1 MENFVLLLAKSQ
13 SLIKHDLSK
22 GCFCTR
28 SDVSNTWFIASNL
41 AVGYR
46 NVFFL
51 LFKND
56 PLLRGMI
63 TEGLI

>member
-1 MENFVLLLAKSQ
+1 MENFVQPLAKSQ

-22 GCFCTR
+22 GCCCAR
-28 SDVSNTWFIASNL
+28 SDVSNTWFIVSNL